1 MSSLLNFYNNFS
13 HWITAFWNLTALM
26 TETWNQRFSTKY
38 LTNYPVN
45 IYLFKFNN
53 TNTRKGCEISSELI
67 TEALEIGSK
76 YCSGVLMV
84 NFNEFHTFFH
94 CFCCWIWAC
103 ICLLRETFLWKE
115 NHQLFCIMNQKL
127 LLEALTKK
135 RDSKERVPTPTPY
148 PLPLPIWR

>member
-53 TNTRKGCEISSELI
+53 TNTRKECEISSELI
-67 TEALEIGSK
+67 TETLEIGSK

-94 CFCCWIWAC
+94 CFCC
-103 ICLLRETFLWKE
+103 CLSMYMFAEG
-115 NHQLFCIMNQKL
+115 NLFM
-127 LLEALTKK
+127 K
-135 RDSKERVPTPTPY
+135 RKSSGVLHNEPKTASWSSY
-148 PLPLPIWR
+148 